1 MLDRVSCPTTT
12 GSFYII
18 SLAIWDSSSNSLY
31 VGHKKCQYNAER
43 GVLQKWVG
51 DSIKGP
57 SRLFIQ
63 CYCGIVDL
71 TFELHNVKLNA

>member
-1 MLDRVSCPTTT
+1 MPNTAIEVFMLS
-12 GSFYII
+12 I
-18 SLAIWDSSSNSLY
+18 AILDSTELY

-51 DSIKGP
+51 DSIKGS